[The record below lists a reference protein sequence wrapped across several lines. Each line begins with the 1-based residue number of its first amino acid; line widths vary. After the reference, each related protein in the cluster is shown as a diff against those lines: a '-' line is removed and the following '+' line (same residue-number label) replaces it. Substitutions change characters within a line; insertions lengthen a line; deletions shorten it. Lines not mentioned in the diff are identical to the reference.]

1 MLSVY
6 VPQIFFRKK
15 NRMGQEMSNILIV
28 DDEEAILFAFSKVL
42 RGPNVQTQTAQTLDE
57 ALYLLQK
64 NAYQAVIADLRLS
77 GTSNNDGYQVIQS
90 ARAIQKDCKIIVM
103 TAYGDDKTKE
113 KVSSFGVDCFLEKP
127 ISPYKV
133 KEIFASMGIL

>member
-1 MLSVY
+1 
-6 VPQIFFRKK
+6 
-15 NRMGQEMSNILIV
+15 MGQEMSNILIV